1 MSEANPIVVSIWL
14 NQTQSIFHVP
24 GMHYQVGENPEL
36 RTLFYHIACFR
47 KLPIHLV
54 FVFDGENH
62 PAMKR
67 GVNVCVK
74 AHALTN
80 SFQEL
85 IEQYGYSSHTVESV
99 F

>member
-1 MSEANPIVVSIWL
+1 MLEANLIAVSIWL

-36 RTLFYHIACFR
+36 RVLFYRIARFR

-54 FVFDGENH
+54 FVFDGENR
-62 PAMKR
+62 PALKR
-67 GVNVCVK
+67 GINVRVK

-85 IEQYGYSSHTVESV
+85 IEQYGYSSHTVESI

>member
-1 MSEANPIVVSIWL
+1 MTEANLIAVSIWL

-36 RTLFYHIACFR
+36 RILFYRIACFR

-54 FVFDGENH
+54 FVFDGENR
-62 PAMKR
+62 PALKR
-67 GVNVCVK
+67 GINVRVK

-85 IEQYGYSSHTVESV
+85 IEQYGYSSHTVEST